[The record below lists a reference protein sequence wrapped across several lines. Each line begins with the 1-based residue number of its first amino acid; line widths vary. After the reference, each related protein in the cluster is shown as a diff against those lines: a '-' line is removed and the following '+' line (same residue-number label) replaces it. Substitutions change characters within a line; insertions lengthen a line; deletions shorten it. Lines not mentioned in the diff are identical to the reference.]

1 MNSIQAEKYIDC
13 APSVF
18 PSLLS
23 SPVYGMPIIHVGTAT
38 PSSPSSS
45 GNVMVLRALII
56 AGISQ
61 VWAPEKRQSLSLH
74 TRSSCDNVKIF
85 AGRGYSPYAPSDQT
99 LATLNSLQTLLSMR
113 SPWVGS
119 LALLAPA
126 HGFVAQS
133 AVGRG
138 GSSMLQAF
146 VRPQAAGL
154 RTAASAQ
161 GWRHEGLRLQ
171 RAAPR
176 AVSAAAGTR
185 MMAGGGQG
193 L

>member
-1 MNSIQAEKYIDC
+1 
-13 APSVF
+13 
-18 PSLLS
+18 
-23 SPVYGMPIIHVGTAT
+23 
-38 PSSPSSS
+38 
-45 GNVMVLRALII
+45 
-56 AGISQ
+56 
-61 VWAPEKRQSLSLH
+61 
-74 TRSSCDNVKIF
+74 
-85 AGRGYSPYAPSDQT
+85 
-99 LATLNSLQTLLSMR
+99 MR

-138 GSSMLQAF
+138 GTSMLQAF

-154 RTAASAQ
+154 RTAASSR
-161 GWRHEGLRLQ
+161 GWGHEGLRLQ

-185 MMAGGGQG
+185 MMTGGAGGDGTKAKKEKVKKPESYYKKTVILPQTAFEQVRFV
-193 L
+193 LLCMTHLCCYAVCSVLCLRLIMSVCLFPALLLSSDKQRSMQPWCSSCRSTHV

>member
-1 MNSIQAEKYIDC
+1 
-13 APSVF
+13 
-18 PSLLS
+18 
-23 SPVYGMPIIHVGTAT
+23 
-38 PSSPSSS
+38 
-45 GNVMVLRALII
+45 
-56 AGISQ
+56 
-61 VWAPEKRQSLSLH
+61 
-74 TRSSCDNVKIF
+74 
-85 AGRGYSPYAPSDQT
+85 
-99 LATLNSLQTLLSMR
+99 MR

-138 GSSMLQAF
+138 GTSMLQGF

-154 RTAASAQ
+154 RTAVSSQ

-185 MMAGGGQG
+185 MMAGGGGDGAKAKKEKGKKPESYYKKTVILPQTAFEQVRLG
-193 L
+193 LLCMTHLAACSVCSVVK